1 MNDPRNNKW
10 IFAENNNCQFQGV
23 GATGISLFKGTPI
36 KSLAREI
43 CQNSIDAWS
52 DHNKPVKVEF
62 KTFDIPMTKLPGVD
76 SLKPTVA
83 EILKYIER
91 EKLSKEEKIFSR
103 MSEVLSKDSIHVLRI
118 SDFNTT
124 GIKGAEQ
131 PRINFNTPWSRLV
144 RSEGSS
150 AKQEGSMGSFGS
162 GHLSVFVT
170 SGIRTVFY
178 STLDSSDNHIQAYE
192 GVARLMGH
200 IDSSNNQRS
209 DVGYYGLEGT
219 SMPIMEQLHLDP
231 DFIRTEPGTDIYSM
245 AFNFQGDEWQ
255 KELIASVLDGFFY
268 AIYENNLIV
277 EAEGV
282 EISKKTIG
290 SLMEKYNDS
299 IDKRTI
305 DYYHVLVDEEVET
318 KQLSMYE
325 DGDVLVKM
333 KIEKK
338 LSQRVAIIRWP
349 GMKIFDRGYI
359 STAVQ
364 FAGVCVIKGQ
374 KISDLFKGIENIQHT
389 KWELNRYDE
398 EPEKKN
404 DAKKYEDKLFK
415 DLKDI
420 FDSIVGKSS
429 SESID
434 PGIGDCL
441 PDPSADNDNEV
452 ENISDKTAEISS
464 KKADI
469 PSNTDSTPEIFD
481 KEGGKAVPKNDPPK
495 PHPPYPGP
503 IPPIPGPE
511 PGPNPA
517 PNPDKTGDQTK
528 DKAKLVQAKVR
539 VIGDS
544 NNTGTYTL
552 IITPRR
558 DIKDGFVSVSLA
570 GETGSYDASVTS
582 ATIENKSLNCDG
594 KLIYLPETAAGTK
607 LKLKIAIGH
616 LEMSSLEVRV
626 YGK

>member
-10 IFAENNNCQFQGV
+10 IFAENNNCQFQGM

-62 KTFDIPMTKLPGVD
+62 KTFDIPITELPGID
-76 SLKPTVA
+76 SLQSTMA
-83 EILKYIER
+83 EILQYTKIG
-91 EKLSKEEKIFSR
+91 KLSKEEKAFSR
-103 MSEVLSKDSIHVLRI
+103 ISEVISKNSIHVLRI

-131 PRINFNTPWSRLV
+131 PRTNFNTPWSRLV

-200 IDSSNNQRS
+200 IDSNNNQRS

-231 DFIRTEPGTDIYSM
+231 NFVRTEPGTDIYSM

-290 SLMEKYNDS
+290 SLMKKYNDS

-305 DYYHVLVDEEVET
+305 DYYHVLVDEKTET
-318 KQLSMYE
+318 KKLSMYE

-349 GMKIFDRGYI
+349 GMKIFDKGYI
-359 STAVQ
+359 SSAVQ

-398 EPEKKN
+398 EPEKKS
-404 DAKKYEDKLFK
+404 DAKKYEDKLYK
-415 DLKDI
+415 DLKNI
-420 FDSIVGKSS
+420 FQSILGKSS

-469 PSNTDSTPEIFD
+469 P
-481 KEGGKAVPKNDPPK
+481 KNDPKK

-511 PGPNPA
+511 PGPNPT
-517 PNPDKTGDQTK
+517 PNPDIPGDQTK
-528 DKAKLVQAKVR
+528 DKPKLVQAKVR

-544 NNTGTYTL
+544 NNIGTYTL

-570 GETGSYDASVTS
+570 GETGSYDASIIS
-582 ATIENKSLNCDG
+582 ATINNKPLNCDG
-594 KLIYLPETAAGTK
+594 KLIYLPETATGAK
-607 LKLKIAIGH
+607 LKLKMVIRH